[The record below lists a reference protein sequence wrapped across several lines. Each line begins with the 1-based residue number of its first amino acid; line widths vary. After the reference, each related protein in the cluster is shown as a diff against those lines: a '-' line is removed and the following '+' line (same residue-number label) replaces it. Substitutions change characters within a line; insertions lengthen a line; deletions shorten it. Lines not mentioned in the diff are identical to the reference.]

1 MSLGRSLVLGRT
13 LGTSLKPR
21 DGLLVVLGAEEGS
34 SLTLI
39 VGAILKDGIELGTLL
54 GCELGYSVAKMSV
67 IFVTRAHGTRRA
79 LNSFFIERVKNCS

>member
-1 MSLGRSLVLGRT
+1 
-13 LGTSLKPR
+13 
-21 DGLLVVLGAEEGS
+21 LLVVLGAEEGS

-67 IFVTRAHGTRRA
+67 ISVTSAPGIAPGSASLSPKDCAPSLTEHVSGF
-79 LNSFFIERVKNCS
+79 SFGS

>member
-1 MSLGRSLVLGRT
+1 M
-13 LGTSLKPR
+13 
-21 DGLLVVLGAEEGS
+21 LVVLGAEEGS

-67 IFVTRAHGTRRA
+67 HSVTSTNRIAPCSASLSQT
-79 LNSFFIERVKNCS
+79 NCAPSLTEHFSGFPFGS